1 MPVDDLTRLMG
12 GERVLSFPHICE
24 HITLHDPAN
33 IHISLVE
40 TRRDRVNYRDE
51 SGEKKERK
59 KTKKVRKRR
68 ERNGNEGI
76 SQYISPDTD
85 SLVLIQ

>member
-12 GERVLSFPHICE
+12 GERVLSLPHICE

-33 IHISLVE
+33 IHIPLVE
-40 TRRDRVNYRDE
+40 TRRQRVNYRDE
-51 SGEKKERK
+51 SGKKKRKERK
-59 KTKKVRKRR
+59 MRKRK
-68 ERNGNEGI
+68 ERNGKEGI
-76 SQYISPDTD
+76 SQYISPDTE